1 MNNAY
6 TAFITF
12 VPCDKDKVNYS
23 EIAKKS
29 VYWMW
34 HARCNSGLHYIV
46 ILKIKQLLIGIK
58 CGF

>member
-1 MNNAY
+1 MNNVHA
-6 TAFITF
+6 AFITF

-34 HARCNSGLHYIV
+34 HARCNSGIAVY
-46 ILKIKQLLIGIK
+46 
-58 CGF
+58 